1 MVTSSAVTRT
11 YAGSRPARPLKIGG
25 WCSLVASSPWKREAA
40 GSNPAPPTNLSC
52 GTNKKGVVMRFI
64 YENILSWIRREVE
77 SVSHDPFEQLEWLRL
92 VQEAV
97 EEAIDELE

>member
-1 MVTSSAVTRT
+1 
-11 YAGSRPARPLKIGG
+11 
-25 WCSLVASSPWKREAA
+25 
-40 GSNPAPPTNLSC
+40 
-52 GTNKKGVVMRFI
+52 MRFI